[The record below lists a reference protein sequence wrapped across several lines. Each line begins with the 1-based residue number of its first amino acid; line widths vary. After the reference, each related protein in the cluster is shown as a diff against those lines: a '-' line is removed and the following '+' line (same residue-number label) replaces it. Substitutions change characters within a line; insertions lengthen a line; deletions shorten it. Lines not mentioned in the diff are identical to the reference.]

1 MNYLQKLLLFVHF
14 IFHGISRHVL
24 PSSLELYPCGAR
36 ARFRSVA
43 RAFWFHRPL
52 PVLRSLQRERGK
64 REFIY
69 CFFFFQPVSFS
80 GSVLNFQNC
89 IWGGGGGI
97 CRGCHITLWEREREG
112 EEFFPHRKRDF
123 NRKQKVQKK
132 EKNSTSTLSF
142 FSFSFTSSL
151 SFALSILHSL
161 LFSLPVN
168 CGDEP
173 RTLPPS
179 HLATLKRKDER
190 RRERGSLAA
199 AASRRCRRRLD
210 LDPHRLDSAPV
221 APVEHSRYSRPGP
234 QELRERCC

>member
-24 PSSLELYPCGAR
+24 PSSLELYPCGSR

-89 IWGGGGGI
+89 IWGGGGGSAAVVTSHFGSG
-97 CRGCHITLWEREREG
+97 RGREKSFFHTEREISTE
-112 EEFFPHRKRDF
+112 
-123 NRKQKVQKK
+123 NKK
-132 EKNSTSTLSF
+132 CKKKKKTPPRPCPSFLSLLHPA
-142 FSFSFTSSL
+142 SL
-151 SFALSILHSL
+151 SLSRFSIHSSSPFL
-161 LFSLPVN
+161 
-168 CGDEP
+168 
-173 RTLPPS
+173 
-179 HLATLKRKDER
+179 
-190 RRERGSLAA
+190 
-199 AASRRCRRRLD
+199 
-210 LDPHRLDSAPV
+210 
-221 APVEHSRYSRPGP
+221 
-234 QELRERCC
+234 

>member
-24 PSSLELYPCGAR
+24 PSSLELYPCGSR

-89 IWGGGGGI
+89 IWGGGGSAAVVTSHFGSG
-97 CRGCHITLWEREREG
+97 RGREKSFFHTEREISTE
-112 EEFFPHRKRDF
+112 
-123 NRKQKVQKK
+123 NKK
-132 EKNSTSTLSF
+132 CKKKKKTPPRPCPSFLSLLHPA
-142 FSFSFTSSL
+142 SL
-151 SFALSILHSL
+151 SLSRFSIHSSSPFL
-161 LFSLPVN
+161 
-168 CGDEP
+168 
-173 RTLPPS
+173 
-179 HLATLKRKDER
+179 
-190 RRERGSLAA
+190 
-199 AASRRCRRRLD
+199 
-210 LDPHRLDSAPV
+210 
-221 APVEHSRYSRPGP
+221 
-234 QELRERCC
+234 